1 MYFIYLKEFLFM
13 AKCRVLPVLLLAVQE
28 IIQQM
33 PLLYKEIQYQPIGMH
48 LPCAMFSR
56 NCMGRGR
63 AKQVSTTP

>member
-1 MYFIYLKEFLFM
+1 MT
-13 AKCRVLPVLLLAVQE
+13 KCGGLPVLLLAVQE
-28 IIQQM
+28 IIRQM
-33 PLLYKEIQYQPIGMH
+33 PLLYKEIQYQPVGKR